1 MVFESTDVA
10 FPNPNECIIY
20 DHMENVVHV
29 DKLKYDDKV
38 KLLDWLI
45 SQGVRPSTQRGTN
58 GRLTCS

>member
-10 FPNPNECIIY
+10 FPKSDKCIIY

-45 SQGVRPSTQRGTN
+45 SQGVRPSIQG
-58 GRLTCS
+58 GKV

>member
-38 KLLDWLI
+38 KLLD
-45 SQGVRPSTQRGTN
+45 
-58 GRLTCS
+58 